1 MPSSSTS
8 ADITGGSGLSD
19 TYQRDL
25 ENTSASLEA
34 GVTSLAPS
42 AAIGIID
49 TWYGTLKNAERDDL
63 HAIANLL
70 AELKEA
76 LQADRLDGR
85 TIGNLMLRLGEQT
98 TAAAADADDA
108 RLSPKLEHLGTLL
121 TRAGSALGVEPVDA
135 HRGSVA
141 AAGGADTDL
150 PADQVSQTEKGLRPN
165 PEDQNPGKSTDRAQ

>member
-8 ADITGGSGLSD
+8 ADITGASGLSD

-25 ENTSASLEA
+25 DNTSASLEA
-34 GVTSLAPS
+34 GITSLAPS
-42 AAIGIID
+42 TAVGIID

-70 AELKEA
+70 AELKDE
-76 LQADRLDGR
+76 LQADSLDGP

-108 RLSPKLEHLGTLL
+108 RLSPKLEHLGALL
-121 TRAGSALGVEPVDA
+121 TRGGSALGAKPVDA

-141 AAGGADTDL
+141 ATEGADTDV
-150 PADQVSQTEKGLRPN
+150 AAGNVSQTEKGLRPN
-165 PEDQNPGKSTDRAQ
+165 PDDQNPGKSTDRAQ